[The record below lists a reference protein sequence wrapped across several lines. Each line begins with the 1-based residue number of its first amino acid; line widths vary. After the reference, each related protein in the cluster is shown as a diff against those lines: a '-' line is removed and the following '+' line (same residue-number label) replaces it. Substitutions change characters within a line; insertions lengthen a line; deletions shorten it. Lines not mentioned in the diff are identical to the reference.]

1 MNLTEAQELVLKECE
16 REKKIALR
24 NLILVIALVVIVITL
39 LAVFALPF
47 ISKALSSSDSI
58 PPHIKYI
65 LPVAILPYNA
75 HAHYLHPRKKSR

>member
-39 LAVFALPF
+39 LAVFALT
-47 ISKALSSSDSI
+47 L
-58 PPHIKYI
+58 
-65 LPVAILPYNA
+65 LPYNA
-75 HAHYLHPRKKSR
+75 HSHYLYPC

>member
-39 LAVFALPF
+39 LAVFALPLSAKHLAAVIAF
-47 ISKALSSSDSI
+47 HRISSISSPLLFCSHSTT
-58 PPHIKYI
+58 
-65 LPVAILPYNA
+65 L
-75 HAHYLHPRKKSR
+75 